1 MTASI
6 VYLDHNATT
15 PVRSAVVDAMTA
27 VLRRCGNPSSIHRA
41 GRQARLAVEQARD
54 AVRAALDLSRGTTVV
69 FTSGGTEANR
79 LACAATGASRILVS
93 AIEHDSILAAVPN
106 AVRIP
111 VTPAGVVDLDALE
124 RLLAE
129 GGEGQLVSVMGA
141 NNETG
146 VIQPIAEI
154 ARLARWAGAL
164 FHCDAAQCV
173 GRIPLDARD
182 ADLLTVSAHKLGGPQ
197 GVGALVARS
206 EATLRPDSA
215 GGQEGGLRPG
225 TENVAG
231 IVGFGVAIQ
240 EARSELGRWAELAD
254 LRDRAAAALQ
264 EIDPAA
270 TVYGAAAPRLP
281 NTLCIAMPGVP
292 AGTQV
297 IALDLAG
304 VAVSA
309 GAACSS
315 GKVRASH
322 VLGAMGVPPAVAGTA
337 IRISLG
343 PQNSVEDIDRLAAA
357 WAALRRRTW
366 ERA

>member
-1 MTASI
+1 
-6 VYLDHNATT
+6 
-15 PVRSAVVDAMTA
+15 
-27 VLRRCGNPSSIHRA
+27 
-41 GRQARLAVEQARD
+41 
-54 AVRAALDLSRGTTVV
+54 
-69 FTSGGTEANR
+69 
-79 LACAATGASRILVS
+79 
-93 AIEHDSILAAVPN
+93 
-106 AVRIP
+106 
-111 VTPAGVVDLDALE
+111 
-124 RLLAE
+124 
-129 GGEGQLVSVMGA
+129 MGA

-173 GRIPLDARD
+173 GRIPLNARD

-292 AGTQV
+292 AETQV